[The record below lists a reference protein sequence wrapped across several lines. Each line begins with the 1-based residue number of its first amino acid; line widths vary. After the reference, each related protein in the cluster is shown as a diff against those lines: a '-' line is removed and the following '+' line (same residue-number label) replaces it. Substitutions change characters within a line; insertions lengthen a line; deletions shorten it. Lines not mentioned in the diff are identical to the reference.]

1 MGDNHL
7 DRVLPFLKKID
18 KKRREQFYTYF
29 KNALLWL
36 LDSFSIEKMEKGRIF
51 IREGTLVE
59 AIYFIGDGLIKATDY
74 RIYGIKFDLKSV
86 GKSKSAAMR
95 R

>member
-29 KNALLWL
+29 KNAPLSVVLHP
-36 LDSFSIEKMEKGRIF
+36 
-51 IREGTLVE
+51 
-59 AIYFIGDGLIKATDY
+59 LIDTS
-74 RIYGIKFDLKSV
+74 R
-86 GKSKSAAMR
+86 
-95 R
+95 

>member
-18 KKRREQFYTYF
+18 KKRREQFYAYF
-29 KNALLWL
+29 KNAPLWL

-51 IREGTLVE
+51 I
-59 AIYFIGDGLIKATDY
+59 KAWY
-74 RIYGIKFDLKSV
+74 LSV
-86 GKSKSAAMR
+86 GSLCSDQNAIIRMDPL
-95 R
+95 

>member
-18 KKRREQFYTYF
+18 KKRREQFCAYF
-29 KNALLWL
+29 KNAPLWL

-51 IREGTLVE
+51 IREGTPVE

-74 RIYGIKFDLKSV
+74 R
-86 GKSKSAAMR
+86 R
-95 R
+95 RRGLRCRWKIPPAIRWRS

>member
-29 KNALLWL
+29 KNAPLWL
-36 LDSFSIEKMEKGRIF
+36 LDSFQLKRWKKGEYLSERELWLRLF
-51 IREGTLVE
+51 IL
-59 AIYFIGDGLIKATDY
+59 
-74 RIYGIKFDLKSV
+74 
-86 GKSKSAAMR
+86 
-95 R
+95 

>member
-29 KNALLWL
+29 KNAPLWL
-36 LDSFSIEKMEKGRIF
+36 LDSF
-51 IREGTLVE
+51 
-59 AIYFIGDGLIKATDY
+59 
-74 RIYGIKFDLKSV
+74 
-86 GKSKSAAMR
+86 
-95 R
+95 